1 MEVHLNVASN
11 VKPRGDNHTEDH
23 REDSGLKYD
32 IYCGA
37 CYNRKNNKVL
47 ISRLRRDWANNSSKR
62 LEKYLA
68 DNRMESILIIVK
80 WNVFFCFCFC
90 QNNWIEIERCVARV
104 RKCCQCSHLLVSF
117 TVLIK
122 EKKAFHW
129 KEEKS
134 VITTIDDDLIS
145 GESSTQGAVF
155 NLRLRVRH
163 LPVKS
168 QQNVPVSPK
177 KYLNHTF
184 LYAVSVLGFKR
195 RAAVSQL

>member
-1 MEVHLNVASN
+1 MLF
-11 VKPRGDNHTEDH
+11 
-23 REDSGLKYD
+23 
-32 IYCGA
+32 
-37 CYNRKNNKVL
+37 
-47 ISRLRRDWANNSSKR
+47 
-62 LEKYLA
+62 
-68 DNRMESILIIVK
+68 
-80 WNVFFCFCFC
+80 FFCFCFC

-122 EKKAFHW
+122 EKEAFHW

-184 LYAVSVLGFKR
+184 LYAASVLGIKKKSCCLTIISGILGKVLRLHHQHTNFDYIF
-195 RAAVSQL
+195 LP